1 MKIAISLHLLVFGF
15 VATLARFA
23 PPLDHIDGIKHTMVF
38 ANCGETPPRPPALDC
53 RWGSNLNVHLD
64 QEILGVK
71 IIAYKIR
78 WANGQWSHWLM
89 PGENDIDNKHNRNRV
104 LCFPPLYN
112 YEPGSLRR
120 AWSYFSDHTHKFI
133 YCGPLEKN
141 FKGILSSR
149 LPAQLAN
156 QGSETP

>member
-1 MKIAISLHLLVFGF
+1 MKVAITVLLLGIGF
-15 VATLARFA
+15 VATHARFA
-23 PPLDHIDGIKHTMVF
+23 PPLDHIDGFKHTMVF
-38 ANCGETPPRPPALDC
+38 ANCGETPDRPPTRDC

-71 IIAYKIR
+71 IYAYKLK
-78 WANGQWSHWLM
+78 WANGNWTPWFM
-89 PGENDIDNKHNRNRV
+89 PGENDIDTKHNRNRR

-112 YEPGSLRR
+112 WEKASLRR
-120 AWSYFSDHTHKFI
+120 MWAYFIDHTHKFI

-141 FKGILSSR
+141 TGILSAR

-156 QGSETP
+156 QDS